1 MSGQPIAHGTYGG
14 AQAHQRRGE
23 AACDEC
29 KAARAAYMRELRKG
43 PESTHLTRHY
53 AADRA
58 RRALARRYPDE
69 YNHLYGVELRKAL
82 GQPRPDAEVVAS

>member
-1 MSGQPIAHGTYGG
+1 MSDINHGTYGG

-29 KAARAAYMRELRKG
+29 KAARAAYMRALREN
-43 PESTHLTRHY
+43 PEQKASDLARAY

-58 RRALARRYPDE
+58 RRRLAALHPEEYRRFYAEEART
-69 YNHLYGVELRKAL
+69 AL
-82 GQPRPDAEVVAS
+82 GQPRPGAEVAS